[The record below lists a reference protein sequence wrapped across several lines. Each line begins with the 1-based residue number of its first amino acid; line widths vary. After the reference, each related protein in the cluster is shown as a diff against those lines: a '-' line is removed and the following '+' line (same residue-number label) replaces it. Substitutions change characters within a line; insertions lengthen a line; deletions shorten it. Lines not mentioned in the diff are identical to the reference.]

1 MRFVLV
7 LLLFCLCF
15 TLLIAVPIEKSEVG
29 GVSGSVHFLN
39 LYAGSDGSKNKKK
52 TSKNG
57 PFFAKSAKN
66 LKKITFFCKLL
77 NLLGFCYQIFVGN
90 S

>member
-52 TSKNG
+52 HQKMDLFSQKVQKISKKSH
-57 PFFAKSAKN
+57 FFAN
-66 LKKITFFCKLL
+66 
-77 NLLGFCYQIFVGN
+77 Y
-90 S
+90 